1 MSTSASRRGFF
12 RWTLSLVAALVAAS
26 QPRIIAAMEAA
37 TDLTVGEKKSLR
49 LNTGALMPMSGLGT
63 WESPPG
69 EVYTVVQSA
78 LDAGARHIDCAP
90 VYKNEKEVGAAL
102 HDWLAKKDIPR
113 KKVWVTSKLWND
125 RRRPADVREA
135 LDKTLADL
143 QVSYLDLYLIH
154 WPVVWE
160 RDTVMKPDPRA
171 SLKEAWQTMEQLV
184 DEGKIKNIGVS
195 NYNEAEIAELLSYAR
210 IKPAVNQVELHP
222 RLPQTSLVSYCQQN
236 GIAVT
241 GYSPLGRGNVKG
253 AGMLDNPIVQ
263 NIATTHGVSPAS
275 ALLRWNIQRNVIVIP
290 KTANPTRAARNE
302 KEPWTFAL
310 TQEEMKR
317 LEQLEDGGRFCTA
330 PWSTF
335 SDRSTQDRVESS
347 GLQALASIV
356 FSFTK
361 LDVTTA

>member
-1 MSTSASRRGFF
+1 MSASTSRRD
-12 RWTLSLVAALVAAS
+12 
-26 QPRIIAAMEAA
+26 IAAMQDS
-37 TDLTVGEKKSLR
+37 TDVAVGEKKSLR
-49 LNTGALMPMSGLGT
+49 LNTGALMPMTGLGT

-69 EVYTVVQSA
+69 EVFTAVQSA

-102 HDWLAKKDIPR
+102 HDWLARNGVPR
-113 KKVWVTSKLWND
+113 ERVWVTSKLWND

-135 LDKTLADL
+135 LEKTLADL
-143 QVSYLDLYLIH
+143 RVTYVDLYLIH

-160 RDTVMKPDPRA
+160 RNTVMKPDPRA

-184 DEGKIKNIGVS
+184 DEGKVKNIGVS
-195 NYNEAEIAELLSYAR
+195 NYNEAELAELLSYAR

-236 GIAVT
+236 DIAVT
-241 GYSPLGRGNVKG
+241 AYSPLGRGNVKG
-253 AGMLDNPIVQ
+253 AGMLDDPVVQ
-263 NIATTHGVSPAS
+263 NIASTHGVSPAS
-275 ALLRWNIQRNVIVIP
+275 VLLRWNIQRNVIVIP

-302 KEPWTFAL
+302 NEPWTFAL
-310 TQEEMKR
+310 SQEEMTR
-317 LEQLEDGGRFCTA
+317 LKQLEDGGRFCTA

-335 SDRSTQDRVESS
+335 SDRSVQDRVASQA
-347 GLQALASIV
+347 LQALAGVV

-361 LDVTTA
+361 LDVTAA